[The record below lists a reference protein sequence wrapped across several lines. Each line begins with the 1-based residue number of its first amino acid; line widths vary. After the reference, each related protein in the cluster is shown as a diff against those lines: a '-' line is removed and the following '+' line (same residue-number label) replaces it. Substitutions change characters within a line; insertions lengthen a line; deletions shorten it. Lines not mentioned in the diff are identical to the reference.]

1 MNTTEAHASHNPSDE
16 SMTKRVSGGIMGETI
31 AAIAVIALAIVGL
44 AGVFSETL
52 AAIATIVLGAGIL
65 VEGGFFASAQG
76 VEDRRLGDPG
86 AFFSAGFLGGIAAV
100 VLGILAL
107 LGIYSAT
114 LLAIAVL
121 VLGAAF
127 LLSSGAAFDFGGHAL
142 GGLAAVV
149 LGILAIVGVSRPALV
164 LVALLVLGSMAL
176 FSGAAMGARAAATR
190 RSSI

>member
-1 MNTTEAHASHNPSDE
+1 
-16 SMTKRVSGGIMGETI
+16 MGEAI
-31 AAIAVIALAIVGL
+31 AAVAVIALAIVGL

-65 VEGGFFASAQG
+65 VEGGFFASASAT
-76 VEDRRLGDPG
+76 VEERRLAESGSYL
-86 AFFSAGFLGGIAAV
+86 SADFLGGIAAV

-107 LGIYSAT
+107 LGIYSST

-149 LGILAIVGVSRPALV
+149 LGILAVVGLDRPALI
-164 LVALLVLGSMAL
+164 LVALLVLGAMRL
-176 FSGAAMGARAAATR
+176 FSGAAIGSRAASR
-190 RSSI
+190 RSGL